1 MYQAK
6 RDRRQWDKKISY
18 DCRKQTADKRMRIKG
33 RFIKKEDQ
41 VELLKQILGDEEL
54 LPQDNNKFNKSLK
67 QAMQEIK
74 TDKKSNKISPEFGK
88 NKSFKNVKISK
99 TEGIKKVSKS

>member
-1 MYQAK
+1 
-6 RDRRQWDKKISY
+6 
-18 DCRKQTADKRMRIKG
+18 MRIKG

-67 QAMQEIK
+67 QAMQEMK
-74 TDKKSNKISPEFGK
+74 PEKNMKNQSSPENKGPSK
-88 NKSFKNVKISK
+88 N
-99 TEGIKKVSKS
+99 